1 MNRYPENQD
10 VFNRSKLVPGEFSST
25 STVKSTRLHLGKQN
39 HIIIFGDNIFHR
51 IHVREFDNENQK
63 WLCKIQNFL
72 RFRLQRNL
80 TLTVNPTLVSGLSS
94 SAF

>member
-25 STVKSTRLHLGKQN
+25 STVKSTRLHIGKQN

-51 IHVREFDNENQK
+51 IHVREFDNEIKNGYAK
-63 WLCKIQNFL
+63 FKTFYGSD
-72 RFRLQRNL
+72 FREILHLLL
-80 TLTVNPTLVSGLSS
+80 TQL
-94 SAF
+94 